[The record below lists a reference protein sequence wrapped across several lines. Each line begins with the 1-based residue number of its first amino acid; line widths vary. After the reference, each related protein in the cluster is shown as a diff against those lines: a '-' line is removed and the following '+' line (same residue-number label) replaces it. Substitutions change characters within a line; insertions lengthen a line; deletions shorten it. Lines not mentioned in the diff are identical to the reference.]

1 MCTADDDVWNRY
13 IKAHPEAKIW
23 RGTPFPLYDELSIL
37 YDGAL
42 AKGKREMSSNVPF
55 TQPLTEEQISSHNTS
70 NPKTLFPDSNE
81 RLEDINSSSND
92 DMGIKHLNHRLN
104 SVNSIPPKD
113 PYAYE
118 LCMEELQKMESL
130 EEETF
135 MQAIEVLRDRQYAIA
150 FMTLKEPMRLKW
162 LKKKCGGT

>member
-1 MCTADDDVWNRY
+1 
-13 IKAHPEAKIW
+13 
-23 RGTPFPLYDELSIL
+23 
-37 YDGAL
+37 
-42 AKGKREMSSNVPF
+42 MSNNVPF
-55 TQPLTEEQISSHNTS
+55 TQPLTEEQISSHNIS
-70 NPKTLFPDSNE
+70 NPKTLFPDSDE

-92 DMGIKHLNHRLN
+92 DMGIEHLNRNRSRAIKTTTTPRQKRFKTTMGDRLCEEISKMVASTDRLN

-162 LKKKCGGT
+162 LQKKCGGT